1 MLSCFNWKRVR
12 QRKRMQKAFHCL
24 HDRKKRGA
32 LSGGSPG
39 ASRTPLE
46 ILSALLEH
54 HRLPDVSI
62 DEYRDSEGKTLLIAA
77 AAAGHVDVV
86 SYLLRVHGASPNQ
99 VDCKGWTALMCSAAF
114 LKPKVAMML
123 LAQPDIDVNI
133 AHTGGGTAL
142 FLAAHSGL
150 CDVVKR
156 LIEIGADVHKQNA
169 TGFTALM
176 LAIDGGHPEI
186 AKVLIEAGSVVDNA
200 NNLIGIT
207 ALHLSVFVGDD
218 ATAEMILVCLSGDT
232 GRKMRCINRRTRF
245 GLSALHRAVA
255 SGHLTTVRLDARSYK
270 TSLRS
275 IPCSVPHS
283 RFTCARPGS
292 CSNTGEIQTLQRG
305 RNATSRFSNR

>member
-99 VDCKGWTALMCSAAF
+99 VDCKGRTALMCSAAF

-133 AHTGGGTAL
+133 AHTGGETAL

-156 LIEIGADVHKQNA
+156 LIEMGADVHKQNA

-186 AKVLIEAGSVVDNA
+186 AKVLIEAGSVVR
-200 NNLIGIT
+200 L
-207 ALHLSVFVGDD
+207 
-218 ATAEMILVCLSGDT
+218 
-232 GRKMRCINRRTRF
+232 NRPT
-245 GLSALHRAVA
+245 A
-255 SGHLTTVRLDARSYK
+255 SGTYTIYIDNINGDSVQYSYGLGLLSEGMCRLSD
-270 TSLRS
+270 
-275 IPCSVPHS
+275 I
-283 RFTCARPGS
+283 
-292 CSNTGEIQTLQRG
+292 RG
-305 RNATSRFSNR
+305 LEENHAP